1 MIPLIEQMK
10 RLSAKAK
17 SRTQKSKVTKA
28 VKGLV
33 ARQKA
38 RINHRRRNRPS
49 LTSRISENY
58 ANVGY
63 KYAF

>member
-1 MIPLIEQMK
+1 MIPLIAQMK

-17 SRTQKSKVTKA
+17 SRTKNSKVTQA
-28 VKGLV
+28 VTSLV

-38 RINHRRRNRPS
+38 RINHRRRNRLS
-49 LTSRISENY
+49 LTNRISENY

-63 KYAF
+63 KCSF